1 MMSAEHR
8 SANMPSFT
16 ASKAL
21 LPEGLVAIVF
31 HLVLRRGSASERVVT
46 RVQFTLDERH
56 SIILFVRAELA
67 CLQGGRAS
75 SPTKHTSKLHRS
87 LSRRVPDTNLHTS

>member
-1 MMSAEHR
+1 
-8 SANMPSFT
+8 MPSFT
-16 ASKAL
+16 ASKVL

-31 HLVLRRGSASERVVT
+31 QLVLRRGSSSERVVT

-67 CLQGGRAS
+67 
-75 SPTKHTSKLHRS
+75 
-87 LSRRVPDTNLHTS
+87 